1 MSVRI
6 NHFAALGPL
15 SMLLALGCDGAPPPT
30 PAFVFTRPELVAM
43 ACFDLNWQE
52 TTREAQDKRPLFEP
66 NTFPIELPLA
76 CCASATPLTDSPF
89 ADSSFRET
97 ACFSRRRFEGRPGV
111 PARDIPGRPAL
122 HALVTQSTRG
132 EVATVDLVQRK
143 IVDGDKLIPGPTF
156 VDVGG
161 LPRAIVTPPHKPG
174 SPDVGPPFTY
184 VASGEQQLLLAV
196 KTCAFSVIER
206 DCKPMRDT
214 KPLPGQPVDMVLA
227 DDALW
232 LSLEASEDGEAP
244 SPPLLARVRLDT
256 SGNAPFAEEP
266 TFFALPDA
274 GAVVPDEPVAEDE
287 EYLASCGLG
296 YEAQVDAAGRVLP
309 LAPLATASGP
319 ATPGR
324 LRWDED
330 TQLLFVADKAQPV
343 IRAFR
348 VAGDDL
354 TLVGV
359 LPTGAPIRDFVLT
372 PAVPRVVGDIFV
384 APADKPSF
392 GPDEVRYL
400 YAVDDRDGSVLAQ
413 RLDVEGGLVS
423 GTPLRLPAARRYAD
437 RLGSDESMTALEIVD
452 NRRLFGPSDEF
463 SGVCDAFEGEGVS
476 REDALEAARRNAT
489 GEELDRINA
498 ELAVISRVGPGQ
510 MRGVFLIATTVRGS
524 LDFFDIH
531 DLDLFCRADR
541 ACGDAEKPTELA
553 NRSGVTP
560 LAVRRH
566 SARIAAARDSTIDVS
581 NRRAFG
587 AITCSEGYYPAARSG
602 GGDTETTTQVCA
614 LADPWTNV
622 EPGWSVAWEGNLLSG
637 VRGRFDVQGD
647 KAVLYGPAGFDLCE
661 RGVLAADNDAEGDD
675 YDGDV
680 VVVTGAPPSYA
691 PEVCAPPKEGQEA
704 HLRVLEAHRD
714 RLVLEAPTRPA
725 AAPSL
730 DMLATCYPDLVDV
743 DVRVNG
749 RYLVFSPRAPSRV
762 VADAEGRCVADAEK
776 DERSRLRAARGETFD
791 NGYLHFTLA
800 DDAPLARNEP
810 IRLTPRQGRQEIAR
824 SVAGSTAIDSLPVS
838 VRYVA
843 ETGQVFVVDAAQG
856 LRSFTLTPL
865 TADPA
870 TYR

>member
-1 MSVRI
+1 VSVRI
-6 NHFAALGPL
+6 NPFAALGPL
-15 SMLLALGCDGAPPPT
+15 SLLLALGCDSTPPPT

-43 ACFDLNWQE
+43 ACFDLAWEE
-52 TTREAQDKRPLFEP
+52 TRRFDKAGKALFDDE
-66 NTFPIELPLA
+66 FPIELPLA
-76 CCASATPLTDSPF
+76 CCASATPLNTMSPF
-89 ADSSFRET
+89 ADELT
-97 ACFSRRRFEGRPGV
+97 EDACYAGRKDKSGRSV
-111 PARDIPGRPAL
+111 PGRPAL

-132 EVATVDLVQRK
+132 EVATVDLAQRA

-196 KTCAFSVIER
+196 KTCAFRVIEK
-206 DCKPMRDT
+206 DCDPMRDT
-214 KPLPGQPVDMVLA
+214 KPLPGPPVDMVLA

-244 SPPLLARVRLDT
+244 SPPLLARVALGGD
-256 SGNAPFAEEP
+256 GPFAGEP

-296 YEAQVDAAGRVLP
+296 YEAQVDAAERALP

-330 TQLLFVADKAQPV
+330 TKLLFVADKVQPV

-348 VAGDDL
+348 VAGGNL

-372 PAVPRVVGDIFV
+372 PAVPKVVGGIF
-384 APADKPSF
+384 APPADKPSF

-400 YAVDDRDGSVLAQ
+400 YAIDDRDGSVLVQ
-413 RLDVEGGLVS
+413 RLELEGGLVR

-463 SGVCDAFEGEGVS
+463 SGVCDAFEREGLS
-476 REDALEAARRNAT
+476 REDALEAERRNAT
-489 GEELDRINA
+489 GKELDSINA
-498 ELAVISRVGPGQ
+498 ELAVITRVGPGQ
-510 MRGVFLIATTVRGS
+510 MRGVFLVATTVRGS

-531 DLDLFCRADR
+531 DLDLFCRADL

-553 NRSGVTP
+553 DRSGVTP

-566 SARIAAARDSTIDVS
+566 SARIAAARRSGIDLS
-581 NRRAFG
+581 NRQAFDEVDCP
-587 AITCSEGYYPAARSG
+587 AGYYPATQRDVDASN
-602 GGDTETTTQVCA
+602 TKETIACA
-614 LADPWTNV
+614 LADPWANV
-622 EPGWSVAWEGNLLSG
+622 EPGWSLAWEGNLLSG
-637 VRGRFDVQGD
+637 VRGRFDVEGD
-647 KAVLYGPAGFDLCE
+647 KAVFYGPAGFDLCE

-680 VVVTGAPPSYA
+680 MVVTGEPPSYA
-691 PEVCAPPKEGQEA
+691 PEACATPKEGQEA
-704 HLRVLEAHRD
+704 HLRVLEAYRD
-714 RLVLEAPTRPA
+714 HLVLEAPTRSA
-725 AAPSL
+725 EAPSL
-730 DMLATCYPDLVDV
+730 EGLATCYPDLVDV
-743 DVRVNG
+743 DVRVNE
-749 RYLVFSPRAPSRV
+749 RYFVFSPRAPSRV

-776 DERSRLRAARGETFD
+776 DERSRLRAAPGETFD
-791 NGYLHFTLA
+791 NGYVRFTLA
-800 DDAPLARNEP
+800 ESAPRSRSES
-810 IRLTPRQGRQEIAR
+810 IRLTPAQGRDARAEVAR
-824 SVAGSTAIDSLPVS
+824 SVAGSSALDSLPVS

-865 TADPA
+865 SADPA